1 MMLKLKV
8 GFFLCEGEK
17 VGRQE
22 KEAILLFYKPSF
34 EYCLSSQLL
43 GKNSIVMSFK
53 EAGKACLFKNMVLL
67 SYLLKS
73 KHLQDTVKNAGKHC
87 KMMVLF
93 SSIM

>member
-8 GFFLCEGEK
+8 GFFICEGEK

-22 KEAILLFYKPSF
+22 KEAIFLFYKPSF

-53 EAGKACLFKNMVLL
+53 EGKACLFKDMVLL
-67 SYLLKS
+67 SY
-73 KHLQDTVKNAGKHC
+73 
-87 KMMVLF
+87 F
-93 SSIM
+93 